1 MAKKNFKIKS
11 VDEVKVV
18 NRNYNLYV
26 NRAGYLSECG
36 KLVYVEVTNIIVDL
50 KAQSVTTTLQD
61 KEGNE
66 YKRPE
71 GFLLYSSPADFEVNH
86 PIDAYCHAAIG
97 LINYHISKFTDSASV
112 IPKKEG
118 DTSEFC
124 YAGGYIFRDNDAI
137 FVPFEINKIR
147 WKDGKWSLVDGSI
160 PDVYYRSREDAFSFN
175 EYKVVDEDGEEFL
188 ERGNNLRLKLTDEQ
202 KAIVEELRRCFHKA
216 QQAGVNFIWDREN
229 CGCIE
234 AYNGNEVADFGYDD
248 GCLAEDGDKVDID
261 ENIETYNT
269 GIDFYDFNSCDEYAF
284 VFKKTPRQLKA
295 WKKSHPED

>member
-18 NRNYNLYV
+18 KRDYNLYV
-26 NRAGYLSECG
+26 DRSGYLSESG
-36 KLVYVEVTNIIVDL
+36 KLVYVKVTNIIVDL
-50 KAQSVTTTLQD
+50 KAQSSITTLLD

-71 GFLLYSSPADFEVNH
+71 GFLLYNSPADFEANH
-86 PIDAYCHAAIG
+86 PIDAYCYTARE
-97 LINYHISKFTDSASV
+97 LINHLTRFVDFTYV
-112 IPKKEG
+112 VPKKDG

-137 FVPFEINKIR
+137 FVPFEINKIECKEGR
-147 WKDGKWSLVDGSI
+147 LSMIDGSI
-160 PDVYYRSREDAFSFN
+160 PDVYYKSREEAFSFN
-175 EYKVVDEDGEEFL
+175 EYKVVDEDGDEFL

-202 KAIVEELRRCFHKA
+202 KTIVEELRRCFHKA
-216 QQAGVNFIWDREN
+216 QQAGVNFIWDREY
-229 CGCIE
+229 CGSIE
-234 AYNGNEVADFGYDD
+234 AYNGNEVADFGYND
-248 GCLAEDGDKVDID
+248 GGLTEDGDNVDIG
-261 ENIETYNT
+261 EVETYNT
-269 GIDFYDFNSCDEYAF
+269 GIDFYDYNSCDDYSF